1 MGFISTDKD
10 HFVFMGDYFKLLE
23 KSLKALDDVA
33 GPLRYQFMTPDEAK
47 KKKAIMEHQKQL

>member
-33 GPLRYQFMTPDEAK
+33 GPLRYQFMTPDEK
-47 KKKAIMEHQKQL
+47 KKYDLL